1 MLINLLSISSIRIKQ
16 TWPFF
21 IVLCISLSFWS
32 CSKVNTDWHRYNA
45 RNFEIIGTDRNLV
58 EVPTD
63 GWRIISKADDQHKN
77 EYEWGWEL
85 AIKTEDIP
93 KEKKMTTYKGQE
105 FELLLTIKEIQY
117 ILLDEDGFELAKDT
131 LREQSMSYGG
141 HETFRHTSTIPKGK
155 ALRAAKSV
163 YKIILL

>member
-1 MLINLLSISSIRIKQ
+1 MLSRLPTIRVIRETCLFLAVLGILL
-16 TWPFF
+16 T
-21 IVLCISLSFWS
+21 LYS
-32 CSKVNTDWHRYNA
+32 CSRVNTDWHRYSG

-58 EVPTD
+58 QVPTD

-85 AIKTEDIP
+85 SIKTEDIP
-93 KEKKMTTYKGQE
+93 KEKKMDGKW
-105 FELLLTIKEIQY
+105 ELLLTIKEIQY

-131 LREQSMSYGG
+131 VHDQSMFYDGQ
-141 HETFRHTSTIPKGK
+141 ETFRHTSTIPKRK

-163 YKIILL
+163 YKVILL